1 MFRCNPNPCE
11 HGGICMQDSKDF
23 YCECEHTGYAGWSLF
38 VLLSSYIPEL
48 SNPRMLTFKFQN
60 NIEI

>member
-23 YCECEHTGYAGWSLF
+23 YCECEHTGYAGMPF
-38 VLLSSYIPEL
+38 HIYRVA
-48 SNPRMLTFKFQN
+48 TFQFILEILKFTYLCK
-60 NIEI
+60 